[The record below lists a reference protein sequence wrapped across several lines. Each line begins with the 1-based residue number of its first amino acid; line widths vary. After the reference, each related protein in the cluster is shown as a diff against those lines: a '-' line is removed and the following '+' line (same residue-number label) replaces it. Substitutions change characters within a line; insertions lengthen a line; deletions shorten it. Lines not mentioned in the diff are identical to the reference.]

1 MQLLIRKNCSACLKT
16 IFYLRSSSIVTF
28 VFYGRI
34 NSMLFGRRS
43 KEKPS
48 GKKAEQEGHEPVQIE
63 HPYQRTRRVMDEL
76 CRAAQQTD
84 EKSKEER
91 LRKRIEFLDTTRAIP
106 LDPRLYALWLYWHII
121 DGGEITH
128 QEEYSFPK
136 SEYEPGDKNYYTQPI
151 GWVPGENVQNPTVPI
166 SYDPDALTIMHFS
179 DLNTIKAA
187 PEQRLGHTTLLT
199 LCIHPSE
206 SDRLQALTNRPD
218 QVRSYSDTSD
228 ILAGIAG
235 ISLDE
240 STEKVIKYIRERREE
255 LHKLSLRRLSR

>member
-1 MQLLIRKNCSACLKT
+1 
-16 IFYLRSSSIVTF
+16 
-28 VFYGRI
+28 
-34 NSMLFGRRS
+34 MLFGRRS

-48 GKKAEQEGHEPVQIE
+48 GEKAEKGGHELARVE
-63 HPYQRTRRVMDEL
+63 RARRVMDEL

-106 LDPRLYALWLYWHII
+106 LDPRLYALWLYWYIS

-128 QEEYSFPK
+128 QEEYNFPQ
-136 SEYEPGDKNYYTQPI
+136 SEYKPGDKNYYTQPI
-151 GWVPGENVQNPTVPI
+151 GWVPGENTQNPTVPI

-187 PEQRLGHTTLLT
+187 PEQCLGHTTLLT

-240 STEKVIKYIRERREE
+240 GTEKVIKYIRERREE
-255 LHKLSLRRLSR
+255 LYKLSLRRLSR

>member
-1 MQLLIRKNCSACLKT
+1 MS
-16 IFYLRSSSIVTF
+16 FE
-28 VFYGRI
+28 
-34 NSMLFGRRS
+34 RRS
-43 KEKPS
+43 KGKPGGEKT
-48 GKKAEQEGHEPVQIE
+48 EEVVHELARVK
-63 HPYQRTRRVMDEL
+63 RARRVMDEI
-76 CRAAQQTD
+76 CRAAHQTD
-84 EKSKEER
+84 EKSKEKRLKER
-91 LRKRIEFLDTTRAIP
+91 VEFLDITRAVP
-106 LDPRLYALWLYWHII
+106 LKPHIYALWLYWYII
-121 DGGEITH
+121 DGGKITH
-128 QEEYSFPK
+128 QEEYNFPQ

-151 GWVPGENVQNPTVPI
+151 GWVPGENIQNPTVPI

-206 SDRLQALTNRPD
+206 SDRLQALTNRPE

-240 STEKVIKYIRERREE
+240 GTEKVIKHIRERREE

>member
-1 MQLLIRKNCSACLKT
+1 
-16 IFYLRSSSIVTF
+16 
-28 VFYGRI
+28 
-34 NSMLFGRRS
+34 MLFGRRS

-48 GKKAEQEGHEPVQIE
+48 GEKTEKGGHELARVE
-63 HPYQRTRRVMDEL
+63 RARRVMYEV
-76 CRAAQQTD
+76 CRAAHQTD

-136 SEYEPGDKNYYTQPI
+136 SVYEPGDKNYYTQPI

-166 SYDPDALTIMHFS
+166 SYNPDALTIMHFS

-240 STEKVIKYIRERREE
+240 GTEKVIKHIRERREE